1 MDNWKKCPMV
11 TCTNQSI
18 ITEDPDSGAL
28 QGQASLVDPERFIH
42 DPDPTFRVIPD
53 SGPDSAQ
60 DPALIPDEGV
70 KKKLQRVKGLEQ
82 G

>member
-28 QGQASLVDPERFIH
+28 QASLVDPERFIH
-42 DPDPTFRVIPD
+42 DPDPTVRVIPD
-53 SGPDSAQ
+53 SGADPAQ
-60 DPALIPDEGV
+60 DPVVKPDNV
-70 KKKLQRVKGLEQ
+70 I
-82 G
+82 

>member
-1 MDNWKKCPMV
+1 MV

-28 QGQASLVDPERFIH
+28 QASLVDPEWFVY

-53 SGPDSAQ
+53 SGAY
-60 DPALIPDEGV
+60 PALKPDKV
-70 KKKLQRVKGLEQ
+70 IKNKKNQE
-82 G
+82 